1 MFWLIGVYFIVGL
14 MCNFGVS
21 VIVALMLG
29 KRCDEKGGSYEQM
42 FNKHFLVSDKWLET
56 QLPIPIVLYPVVKTI
71 FFPFNVASMIK
82 CYKDAVCDL
91 NKEDE

>member
-1 MFWLIGVYFIVGL
+1 MFWLVCAYLFTGL
-14 MCNFGVS
+14 VCNFCVS
-21 VIVALMLG
+21 VVVALLLG
-29 KRCDEKGGSYEQM
+29 KRCEEKGGSYEQM

-82 CYKDAVCDL
+82 CYKDAIYDL